1 MNLVMLITSL
11 VIIVVYYWQAQ
22 SAVKPNKNI
31 ILGVTIPPLE
41 LSNIEITDVT
51 KEFMYNMKIL
61 SVLSIVIYF
70 TLMFMKT
77 VWLLIGWFLWF
88 SLFCYIYYKLICKF
102 NGKLKEVKR
111 KNDWLLP
118 NKHILNI
125 DTELTKAKSKMPIS
139 KWWFLIALFIG
150 ISPFILNIIN
160 KNEY

>member
-31 ILGVTIPPLE
+31 ILGVTIPALE

-70 TLMFMKT
+70 PLMFMKT
-77 VWLLIGWFLWF
+77 VWLLI
-88 SLFCYIYYKLICKF
+88 
-102 NGKLKEVKR
+102 
-111 KNDWLLP
+111 
-118 NKHILNI
+118 
-125 DTELTKAKSKMPIS
+125 
-139 KWWFLIALFIG
+139 
-150 ISPFILNIIN
+150 
-160 KNEY
+160 

>member
-11 VIIVVYYWQAQ
+11 VIIVACYWQAQ

-70 TLMFMKT
+70 PLMFMKT

-88 SLFCYIYYKLICKF
+88 SLFYYIYFEITRI
-102 NGKLKEVKR
+102 NSVSGKL
-111 KNDWLLP
+111 LL
-118 NKHILNI
+118 LCRQSS
-125 DTELTKAKSKMPIS
+125 ESKIFIS
-139 KWWFLIALFIG
+139 DPEIFFNNAAVPAARSFL
-150 ISPFILNIIN
+150 
-160 KNEY
+160 

>member
-22 SAVKPNKNI
+22 SAVKLNKNI

-70 TLMFMKT
+70 PLMFMKT
-77 VWLLIGWFLWF
+77 VWLLIG
-88 SLFCYIYYKLICKF
+88 
-102 NGKLKEVKR
+102 
-111 KNDWLLP
+111 
-118 NKHILNI
+118 
-125 DTELTKAKSKMPIS
+125 
-139 KWWFLIALFIG
+139 
-150 ISPFILNIIN
+150 
-160 KNEY
+160 